1 VGTAAP
7 SLRRAPSADALA
19 PDGGGSQWLELWS
32 GLRRR
37 RTAMLGLAIYL
48 LVILCA
54 LSADLI
60 APHDP
65 NQLRMSVRLQ
75 GPSAEYWLGTDE
87 LGRDVF
93 SRIIYGARVS
103 ILVGMISIGIAT
115 LIGLPLGLV
124 AGYYGGWLDAVISRA
139 VDALLAF
146 PSLILALAI
155 MSVLGP
161 NLQNAMIAIGIIYA
175 PAFVRL
181 TRAGVLS
188 VKSSEYVLAARVAGA
203 RPSYIMARTI
213 LPNIVSPLLV
223 QITLGFA
230 SAIIAEAALSFLGM
244 GVQPPTA
251 SWGAML
257 DSGRRFL
264 SQTIWYSSAAGAAI
278 FLAILSLNLLG
289 DGLRDVLDPSLRR
302 GE

>member
-1 VGTAAP
+1 VSTAARP
-7 SLRRAPSADALA
+7 LPRAPAVGALA
-19 PDGGGSQWLELWS
+19 AAATSSQWSELWA

-37 RTAMLGLAIYL
+37 RTAILGLAIYL
-48 LVILCA
+48 LVVLCA
-54 LSADLI
+54 LTADLV

-65 NQLRMSVRLQ
+65 NQLSMSVRLQ

-87 LGRDVF
+87 LGRDVA

-103 ILVGMISIGIAT
+103 ILVGMISIGLAT

-188 VKSSEYVLAARVAGA
+188 VKTHEYVLAARVAGA

-230 SAIIAEAALSFLGM
+230 NAIIAEAALSFLGM

-264 SQTIWYSSAAGAAI
+264 SQTIWYSSAAGVAI

-289 DGLRDVLDPSLRR
+289 DGLRDVLDPRLRR
-302 GE
+302 SE

>member
-1 VGTAAP
+1 VSTAARP
-7 SLRRAPSADALA
+7 LPRAPAVGALA
-19 PDGGGSQWLELWS
+19 AAATSSQWSELWA

-37 RTAMLGLAIYL
+37 RTAILGLAIYL
-48 LVILCA
+48 LVVLCA
-54 LSADLI
+54 LTADLV

-65 NQLRMSVRLQ
+65 NQLSMSVRLQ

-87 LGRDVF
+87 LGRDVA

-103 ILVGMISIGIAT
+103 ILVGMISIGLAT

-188 VKSSEYVLAARVAGA
+188 VKTHEYVLAARVAGA

-213 LPNIVSPLLV
+213 LPNLVSPLLV

-230 SAIIAEAALSFLGM
+230 NAIIAEAALSFLGM

-264 SQTIWYSSAAGAAI
+264 SQTIWYSSAAGVAI

-289 DGLRDVLDPSLRR
+289 DGLRDVLDPRLRR
-302 GE
+302 SE